1 MRIVIYLR
9 SMKVFRYKI
18 VIALFAFTILM
29 TTEAKSQCAMCRSQV
44 ESSIEGEGKVV
55 GRGLNDGILYLMTIP
70 YFILGGFAYMVY
82 RNWKG
87 GQQKSN

>member
-1 MRIVIYLR
+1 
-9 SMKVFRYKI
+9 MKVFR
-18 VIALFAFTILM
+18 VHIASLLVALSIL
-29 TTEAKSQCAMCRSQV
+29 ASADVSAQCAMCRSQV

>member
-1 MRIVIYLR
+1 MKLMVKRFITVSLLVIMCLGAIE
-9 SMKVFRYKI
+9 SS
-18 VIALFAFTILM
+18 A
-29 TTEAKSQCAMCRSQV
+29 QCAMCRSQV

-87 GQQKSN
+87 GQQKQ

>member
-1 MRIVIYLR
+1 
-9 SMKVFRYKI
+9 MKTLHKYI
-18 VIALFAFTILM
+18 ASALFIIMSLGYSVESA
-29 TTEAKSQCAMCRSQV
+29 AQCAMCRSQV

-87 GQQKSN
+87 GQQKQ

>member
-1 MRIVIYLR
+1 
-9 SMKVFRYKI
+9 MKLFRNQLAT
-18 VIALFAFTILM
+18 VLFLAFSFLTA
-29 TTEAKSQCAMCRSQV
+29 ESNAQCAMCRSQV

-87 GQQKSN
+87 GQQKTN

>member
-1 MRIVIYLR
+1 MEIARKIIFTLIVLL
-9 SMKVFRYKI
+9 SCGTVSDS
-18 VIALFAFTILM
+18 FA
-29 TTEAKSQCAMCRSQV
+29 QCAMCRSQV